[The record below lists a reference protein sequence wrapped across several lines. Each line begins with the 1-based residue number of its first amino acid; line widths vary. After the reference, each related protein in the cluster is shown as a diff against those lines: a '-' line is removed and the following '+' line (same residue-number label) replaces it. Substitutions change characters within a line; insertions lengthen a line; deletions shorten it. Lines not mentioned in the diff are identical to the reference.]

1 MKHFQTL
8 IVIKYTPLL
17 ASNLDEKQ
25 ISYVDLG
32 SLHIDLVVDIDHI
45 ELCDTGVDNFFRWR
59 LHHVRYFAL
68 GNLNYYGNLVEFV
81 VSVGV
86 QQRVLVHSFDA
97 CVGLCFQAAV
107 DVGESSMFMYLE
119 SLGVQIVGKQ
129 YYLSIEVM
137 HDTVDSLF
145 AQEEEVLDIF
155 EVFVVSGSSDSRNV
169 GGFKRS
175 IVSEQAWGRS
185 QVHDMLIFQ
194 LRPHLFNDI
203 QDIYPPN
210 MVFLPLFQMNI
221 QLIVFKYVTLNM
233 KLTDCPCWRQIKL
246 FKIS

>member
-1 MKHFQTL
+1 
-8 IVIKYTPLL
+8 
-17 ASNLDEKQ
+17 
-25 ISYVDLG
+25 
-32 SLHIDLVVDIDHI
+32 
-45 ELCDTGVDNFFRWR
+45 
-59 LHHVRYFAL
+59 
-68 GNLNYYGNLVEFV
+68 
-81 VSVGV
+81 
-86 QQRVLVHSFDA
+86 
-97 CVGLCFQAAV
+97 
-107 DVGESSMFMYLE
+107 
-119 SLGVQIVGKQ
+119 
-129 YYLSIEVM
+129 M

-203 QDIYPPN
+203 QDIYPPY
-210 MVFLPLFQMNI
+210 MVFLSLFQMNI

-233 KLTDCPCWRQIKL
+233 KLTDRPQWRQIKL